1 MTGDRPKAR
10 RSPLASSRWPLSW
23 ILAWRYLKGRRSRIL
38 TATAGAALVAVTL
51 GVTAM
56 VVAMALMSGYTGDL
70 QRKLIGLQGEI
81 SVSPALRGLDA
92 EAAADSLRGIEGV
105 LRVGRVAYAE
115 GSVSSAA
122 APEGEGVVIRGIES
136 DGLPGLRTRAKL
148 EADVDLF
155 SGDLIDG
162 GRLPGVVLGQ
172 QLQDRLGVETGDTLR
187 LVVLSGGERDV
198 RFRYRSVRVAGSFT
212 TGFAEFDARWLLM
225 ERGRLENLRGEI
237 GLDAIELE
245 IADDADPQA
254 VTGTAQRLLGDM
266 WFVQRWR
273 SLNRELFAALE
284 LQETLLFFVLGL
296 IVLVS
301 TFNVAATLVIL
312 VRERT
317 GDIGVLSALGLEPRQ
332 LWWSFTGYGL
342 ALGAVGT
349 ALGVAIGGGASWLIT
364 RYELIRFDPDVA
376 AIYFIESVPFD
387 VELGDVALIVTFSL
401 LVTFL
406 ACAFPAR
413 RAASLGP
420 ADALRKE

>member
-1 MTGDRPKAR
+1 MSRRPAG
-10 RSPLASSRWPLSW
+10 RSPLLSGRPLAW
-23 ILAWRYLKGRRSRIL
+23 ILAWRYLRGRRSRIL
-38 TATAGAALVAVTL
+38 SATAGAALVAVTL

-70 QRKLIGLQGEI
+70 QRKLIGLQGE
-81 SVSPALRGLDA
+81 VMVTPALRGLDA
-92 EAAADSLRGIEGV
+92 EGAAETLGAMPGV
-105 LRVGRVAYAE
+105 VRAGRVAYAE
-115 GSVSSAA
+115 GSIASNAV
-122 APEGEGVVIRGIES
+122 PGGEGVVIRGI
-136 DGLPGLRTRAKL
+136 DAAGLPGLETRARLK
-148 EADVDLF
+148 ADASLF
-155 SGDLIDG
+155 SADDF
-162 GRLPGVVLGQ
+162 PGVVLGH
-172 QLQDRLGVETGDTLR
+172 QLHEQLDVQTGDVLR

-198 RFRYRSVRVAGSFT
+198 RFRYRSVKVAGTFT
-212 TGFAEFDARWLLM
+212 TGFNEFDARWLLM
-225 ERGRLENLRGEI
+225 DRGRLEALRGEL

-245 IADDADPQA
+245 MAPDADPQT
-254 VTGTAQRLLGDM
+254 VSDEAQQLLGDT
-266 WFVQRWR
+266 WIVQRWR
-273 SLNRELFAALE
+273 NMNRELFSALE

-349 ALGVAIGGGASWLIT
+349 TLGVLLGGGASWLIT
-364 RYELIRFDPDVA
+364 RFKLIRFDPDVA

-387 VELGDVALIVTFSL
+387 VEAGDVALIVAFSL

-413 RAASLGP
+413 RAAGLGP
-420 ADALRKE
+420 ADALRRE

>member
-1 MTGDRPKAR
+1 M
-10 RSPLASSRWPLSW
+10 SW
-23 ILAWRYLKGRRSRIL
+23 VLAWRYLKGRRSRIL

-51 GVTAM
+51 GVTAL

-81 SVSPALRGLDA
+81 SASPALRGLDI
-92 EAAADSLRGIEGV
+92 EAAAEQLRGVDGV
-105 LRVGRVAYAE
+105 LRAGRVAYAE
-115 GSVSSAA
+115 GSVSSVA
-122 APEGEGVVIRGIES
+122 APDGEGVVIRGVES
-136 DGLPGLRTRAKL
+136 DGLPGLRERAKL
-148 EADVDLF
+148 EADLDLF
-155 SGDLIDG
+155 EG
-162 GRLPGVVLGQ
+162 GRFPGVVLGQ
-172 QLQDRLGVETGDTLR
+172 QLQERLGVRTGDSLR

-225 ERGRLENLRGEI
+225 ERGRLEELRGEI

-245 IADDADPQA
+245 IAEGADPEA
-254 VTGTAQRLLGDM
+254 VTEAAQRLLGEM

-273 SLNRELFAALE
+273 SLNRELFAVLE

-317 GDIGVLSALGLEPRQ
+317 GDIGVLSALGLAPRQ

-387 VELGDVALIVTFSL
+387 VEMGDVVLIVSFSL

-413 RAASLGP
+413 RAAALGP